1 VHFEALEQTRR
12 LRLVSGPVDK
22 SVFLSVGTVSIH
34 TAHPYRKVLAHLQ
47 LKNWTT
53 ALFHFLAGV
62 F

>member
-53 ALFHFLAGV
+53 ALF
-62 F
+62 